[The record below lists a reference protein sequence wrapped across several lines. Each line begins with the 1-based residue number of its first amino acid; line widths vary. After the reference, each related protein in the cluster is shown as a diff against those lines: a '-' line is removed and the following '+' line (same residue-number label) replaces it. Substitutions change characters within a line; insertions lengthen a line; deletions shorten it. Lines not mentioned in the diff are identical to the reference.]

1 MQNKKGS
8 LWEFLQSYL
17 KSLKKLRSCFM
28 KHLVLRLESFAN
40 WGKIS
45 FLDQL
50 PQLETPV
57 KGMWQG

>member
-28 KHLVLRLESFAN
+28 KHLVLRLEGFAN

-45 FLDQL
+45 FF
-50 PQLETPV
+50 PMEVCFCCRVTI
-57 KGMWQG
+57 